1 MEKAGMVGTA
11 HELENMDRSVD
22 IGGKG
27 IAQIGIEVGQAG
39 AVDDEIKVP
48 LQVSRHLIGN
58 SKAELRDIALDNLDF
73 FAQESGESA
82 PILLKQRVE
91 DRRFLDHLLKPALRR
106 I

>member
-1 MEKAGMVGTA
+1 MEKTGMVRTA
-11 HELENMDRSVD
+11 HELENIDRSIDVC
-22 IGGKG
+22 GKG

-39 AVDDEIKVP
+39 AVDDEVKIP
-48 LQVSRHLIGN
+48 LQASRHLIGN
-58 SKAELRDIALDNLDF
+58 SKAGLRDIALNNLDF

-82 PILLKQRVE
+82 PILLEQRVE